1 MTVTDNFS
9 NWLNLIQQVSQP
21 EGITL
26 GTSDLVKAT
35 GVPASQLRYWVEQGY
50 IKPIDVPNERSRKF
64 SYQVVFRVRAIKY
77 FLDHGYTLSAAMD
90 NVNQFRNLDI
100 QLQRILT
107 DHLTDLQLHEDGQ
120 IDISLGTVQDGQELL
135 GLTIKD
141 GSSQF
146 WTKKV

>member
-64 SYQVVFRVRAIKY
+64 SYRVVFRVRAIKY

-107 DHLTDLQLHEDGQ
+107 ILDEK
-120 IDISLGTVQDGQELL
+120 SLSEIVNLNAKSREPIEPGHG
-135 GLTIKD
+135 
-141 GSSQF
+141 F
-146 WTKKV
+146 C